1 MTTPIQVGIDIGGTK
16 MLAIARST
24 DIHARSHITTG
35 KDFAAAD
42 AQTAIEQFIQT
53 LSTPPDSIGI
63 AVPGLVDRSGAVIA
77 CDVLPQLVGWQPAI
91 AFASICP
98 VHVFNDA
105 EAALMQVVGDLQPQA
120 VAAVVMVGT
129 GIGAAIYAHGMVLRG
144 ANGWAGELGSIPIE
158 GKTLDAQASGAAI
171 LQELG
176 IDIDRLSDLVATG
189 DSRAFQAIE
198 RAGSKFGLGL
208 ATLIN
213 LLNPEAIVLA
223 GGTLRWQGYL
233 EAALQS
239 VERNSLPDLRSA
251 CRIEVS
257 PHGGDLV
264 ALGAMRSSI
273 LKW

>member
-16 MLAIARST
+16 MLAIARSS
-24 DIHARSHITTG
+24 DIHARSQITTG
-35 KDFAAAD
+35 KDFSADD
-42 AQTAIEQFIQT
+42 AQKAIDRFIHT

-63 AVPGLVDRSGAVIA
+63 AVPGLVDPHGVVIA

-91 AFASICP
+91 ALASICK
-98 VHVFNDA
+98 VNVLNDA
-105 EAALMQVVGDLQPQA
+105 EAALMQVVSNIQPQA

-176 IDIDRLSDLVATG
+176 VDIDRLSDLVAAG
-189 DSRAFQAIE
+189 DSRALQAIE
-198 RAGSKFGLGL
+198 QAGSKFGLGL

-233 EAALQS
+233 EAALES
-239 VERNSLPDLRSA
+239 VERHSLDDLRAVCS
-251 CRIEVS
+251 IEVS

-264 ALGAMRSSI
+264 ALGATRSI
-273 LKW
+273 LKC